1 MVELSVPYHPPADTG
16 LDLIYADD
24 DLLVVNKPDG
34 LLAVPGRSQDKT
46 DCMAT
51 RVQHDF
57 PEARVVH
64 RLDMATSGLM
74 IFARNADIHR
84 KLSLLFSS
92 RQISK
97 TYIAIVSGQVA
108 PDTGE
113 INLPIARD
121 WLNRPLQKIDY
132 NEGKPSQTLYRTLSF
147 DIAKQQTRLELEP
160 LTGRTHQ
167 LRLHLASI
175 GHPILGDTF
184 YGGEIAPR
192 LHLHAQ
198 SLSFDHPIKQK
209 QLNLICEPLF

>member
-1 MVELSVPYHPPADTG
+1 LVELFVPYLPPADTG
-16 LDLIYADD
+16 LAIIYLDD
-24 DLLVVNKPDG
+24 YLLVVNKPEG
-34 LLAVPGRSQDKT
+34 LLAVPGRSEDKT

-51 RVQHDF
+51 RVQQQF

-74 IFARNADIHR
+74 LFARDADTHR
-84 KLSLLFSS
+84 KLSQLFSG

-97 TYIAIVSGQVA
+97 TYIAIVSGEVA

-121 WLNRPLQKIDY
+121 WINRPLQKIDY
-132 NEGKPSQTLYRTLSF
+132 EIGKPSQTRYRALSF
-147 DIAKQQTRLELEP
+147 DPINNQSRLELEP

-198 SLSFDHPIKQK
+198 ALSFNHPVSNAP
-209 QLNLICEPLF
+209 LNFICEPLF